1 MIHLSFKSINSEFA
15 RVIAAYPKNIDFL
28 TQRSNINKGMLYST
42 RILKARYLGGLAV
55 AETCKPIWSLGQFRP
70 N

>member
-42 RILKARYLGGLAV
+42 RILKAKYLLSL
-55 AETCKPIWSLGQFRP
+55 AETHKKNLVTRSI
-70 N
+70 